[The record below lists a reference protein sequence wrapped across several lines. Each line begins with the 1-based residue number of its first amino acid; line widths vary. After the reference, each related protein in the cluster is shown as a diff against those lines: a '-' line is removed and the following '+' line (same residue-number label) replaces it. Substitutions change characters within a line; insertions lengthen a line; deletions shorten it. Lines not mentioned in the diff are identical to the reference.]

1 MLRCDECLDS
11 CLVTRITSGVVN
23 QSLRRKLL
31 AIDPPPDLPDVLRL
45 CRSEESAM
53 KTETDL
59 DNAGNVVKR
68 ISTNKRRPR
77 SASRGRQM
85 GATRCTGCGGS
96 PHPQGRL
103 KQCKAWGFPA
113 DKLDVPSTLLD
124 FWKIRG
130 DLATE
135 DGLVLYGS
143 RLVVTASLRRQ
154 VLSRLHDSHRGI
166 EATKRR
172 ARQVVWWPGIN
183 SDITSCVKAC
193 HACQEVL
200 PSQQKEPLISDPLP
214 SRPFEDVSADLFTHA
229 GKDYLIYADR
239 LSGWPCVAE
248 YGREASSRT
257 TTKLLCRIFR
267 DVGVPVRLRSDGG
280 PQFTSSTFR
289 SFTQRWGINHVM
301 SSPGYPQS
309 NGHAEAFVKVKYLI
323 AKVCATDASD
333 EAAF

>member
-1 MLRCDECLDS
+1 MRGKLAHAVGILEDDNNTPVGDILI
-11 CLVTRITSGVVN
+11 LVHAHFERQRNVTF
-23 QSLRRKLL
+23 RRVKF
-31 AIDPPPDLPDVLRL
+31 
-45 CRSEESAM
+45 EE
-53 KTETDL
+53 
-59 DNAGNVVKR
+59 
-68 ISTNKRRPR
+68 RR
-77 SASRGRQM
+77 
-85 GATRCTGCGGS
+85 
-96 PHPQGRL
+96 QGT
-103 KQCKAWGFPA
+103 GFPA